1 MHDILSMYDRRK
13 QIDMVILDFSKAF
26 DTVPHNKLLLKL
38 ENYGIQG
45 EIHRWITS
53 FLTGRH
59 QRVIIEGE
67 ASSKCTVDSG
77 VPQGTVLGPLLFLC
91 HINDLPCSVSSQI
104 RLFADDC
111 LLYRNINSHSDHLSL
126 QKDLDS
132 LQTWAENWG
141 MKFNATKCYLMSIH
155 STKQPSV
162 FEYSLNK
169 HLKKVQDNP

>member
-1 MHDILSMYDRRK
+1 MTLRSGHSCESQLIITMNDILSMYDQRK

-53 FLTGRH
+53 FLTGWH

-67 ASSKCTVDSG
+67 VSSKCTVDSG

-91 HINDLPCSVSSQI
+91 HINDLPCSVSSQ
-104 RLFADDC
+104 
-111 LLYRNINSHSDHLSL
+111 SL
-126 QKDLDS
+126 I
-132 LQTWAENWG
+132 
-141 MKFNATKCYLMSIH
+141 C
-155 STKQPSV
+155 
-162 FEYSLNK
+162 
-169 HLKKVQDNP
+169 